1 MTPEN
6 GGGRGERPPR
16 NIAHYAIRD
25 RLGKGAMG
33 VVYRAVDERTRQ
45 EVALKVM
52 VSDLE
57 GDQETR
63 ARFFREAQIAGQL
76 RHRNVVNVFDSGE
89 ANGKLFIAMELL
101 SGCTLTEFLKQEA
114 PELEA
119 RIDLM
124 IQVCQGL
131 MVAHDAG
138 IYHRDIKPANLF
150 VCEDRRLKILDFGV
164 ARLANSNMTLTGY
177 ILGTPDFMSPEQAR
191 GDEVD
196 ERSDIFSAAAVF
208 YLMLTGRKPFAA
220 SDLPAVLNKVLRVDP
235 LPIRDDEAPEVLA
248 LVVQKALSKDPM
260 RRQQNVAQ
268 LIDELMAAEAS
279 IARTSRQ
286 AGLTARTQAEE
297 VVRLSTRRREL
308 SGTLELEDPG
318 DAWRAIVNRHPVLL
332 RGPFALG
339 GFPLRFGLVNA
350 IAGELDA
357 ALGPLREQVA
367 ALETAREAW
376 AEGRDLVLRG
386 NLELAASRF
395 AAARRAVAG
404 SPAITREIELC
415 TRAMDQ
421 RREQDVLLQGRLSSA
436 ADALGRQEWQTVIA
450 IASDID
456 RISPGNADAERL
468 RVQASRALEQE
479 RSRQARDQQAALER
493 VQRMAEATRFFTE
506 AQRKFDERDLPG
518 AERCAA
524 QSVALNSEDTIAREL
539 LDRIRTTIKI
549 QAERVETAKRVAEL
563 MAQARRLA
571 EQKKFSKALAALD
584 TALTADVGNAAA
596 ADLRA
601 RIDAERAA
609 DEAAQQAEAA
619 RQRRLKAATPAMREA
634 RRALASGD
642 PLRARWAAENARAQ
656 APDSPEVQALIDE
669 IMAAAP
675 DVSLDQ
681 TSSIDALGSED
692 TANLAP
698 AQASLQN
705 RAADLKD
712 RASSFLRR
720 FQRGPR

>member
-1 MTPEN
+1 MTPEG
-6 GGGRGERPPR
+6 GGGRGERAPR
-16 NIAHYAIRD
+16 TIAHYILRD

-45 EVALKVM
+45 EVALKVV

-63 ARFFREAQIAGQL
+63 QRFFREAQIAGQL
-76 RHRNVVNVFDSGE
+76 RHRNVVNVFESGE
-89 ANGKLFIAMELL
+89 DGGKLYIAMELL
-101 SGCTLTEFLKQEA
+101 SGCTLTDFLKQGDA
-114 PELEA
+114 PDLES

-191 GDEVD
+191 GGDVD

-235 LPIRDDEAPEVLA
+235 LPIRDDEAPEALA

-268 LIDELMAAEAS
+268 LVDELMGAEAA
-279 IARTSRQ
+279 IARASRQ
-286 AGLTARTQAEE
+286 AGLAARAAAEGL
-297 VVRLSTRRREL
+297 VKLSTRRREL
-308 SGTLELEDPG
+308 AATLELPDPG
-318 DAWRAIVNRHPVLL
+318 DAWRAIVDKHPVLQ

-339 GFPLRFGLVNA
+339 GFPLRRGVVTA
-350 IAGELDA
+350 VAAQIES
-357 ALGPLREQVA
+357 ALGPLREQVT

-376 AEGRDLVLRG
+376 AEGRDQAQRG
-386 NLELAASRF
+386 DLDVAAARF
-395 AAARRAVAG
+395 AAARRAVPS
-404 SPAITREIELC
+404 SPAIAREIEVC
-415 TRAMDQ
+415 ARGMEQ
-421 RREQDVLLQGRLSSA
+421 RHEHDVLLQGRLRSA
-436 ADALGRQEWQTVIA
+436 AEALSRQDWQAVIA

-456 RISPGNADAERL
+456 RVSPGNAEAERL
-468 RVQASRALEQE
+468 RAQAARALEQE
-479 RSRQARDQQAALER
+479 RDRQARDQQAASER
-493 VQRMAEATRFFTE
+493 AQRMADAARFFAE
-506 AQRKFDERDLPG
+506 AQRKFTDRDLAG

-524 QSVALNSEDTIAREL
+524 QSVALNGDEAAARDL

-549 QAERVETAKRVAEL
+549 QAERVETARRVADL
-563 MAQARRLA
+563 MTQARRFA
-571 EQKKFSKALAALD
+571 ELKHFRKALAALD
-584 TALTADVGNAAA
+584 SALTADVGNAAA

-601 RIDAERAA
+601 RIDAERVAF
-609 DEAAQQAEAA
+609 EAAEQAEAA
-619 RQRRLKAATPAMREA
+619 RQRRLKAAIPAMRES
-634 RRALASGD
+634 RRALAAGD
-642 PLRARWAAENARAQ
+642 HVRARWAAENARAQ
-656 APDSPEVQALIDE
+656 APDAPEVLALLDE
-669 IMAAAP
+669 IAAVAP

-681 TSSIDALGSED
+681 TSSLDALSED
-692 TANLAP
+692 TASLAP
-698 AQASLQN
+698 PASSLQD

-712 RASSFLRR
+712 RASSLLRR
-720 FQRGPR
+720 FQKGPR

>member
-1 MTPEN
+1 MSPEN
-6 GGGRGERPPR
+6 AGRGERPPR
-16 NIAHYAIRD
+16 NIAHYAIVD

-57 GDQETR
+57 GDHETR

-89 ANGKLFIAMELL
+89 ANGRLFIAMELL
-101 SGCTLTEFLKQEA
+101 TGCTLTEFLKRDA
-114 PELEA
+114 PDLES

-131 MVAHDAG
+131 VVAHDAG

-220 SDLPAVLNKVLRVDP
+220 ADLPAVLNKVLRVDP
-235 LPIRDDEAPEVLA
+235 LPIRDDEAPEALA
-248 LVVQKALSKDPM
+248 LVIQKALSKDPM
-260 RRQQNVAQ
+260 RRQQNVPQ
-268 LIDELMAAEAS
+268 LIDELMVAEAS
-279 IARTSRQ
+279 IARASRQ
-286 AGLTARTQAEE
+286 AGLNARSQAEE
-297 VVRLSTRRREL
+297 VVKLTGRRREL
-308 SGTLELEDPG
+308 SAALELDDPG
-318 DAWRAIVNRHPVLL
+318 DAWRAIVEQHPVLQ

-339 GFPLRFGLVNA
+339 GCPLRRGVVGA
-350 IAGELDA
+350 IAADVESA
-357 ALGPLREQVA
+357 IGPLREQVA

-376 AEGRDLVLRG
+376 AEGRDLLQRG
-386 NLELAASRF
+386 DLELAATKF
-395 AAARRAVAG
+395 AAARRAAPL
-404 SPAITREIELC
+404 SPAIAREIDAC
-415 TRAMDQ
+415 ARAIEQ
-421 RREQDVLLQGRLSSA
+421 RHEQDLLLQGRLASA
-436 ADALGRQEWQTVIA
+436 AEALARQDWKTVIA
-450 IASDID
+450 VASDIE
-456 RISPGNADAERL
+456 RISPAHAEAERL
-468 RVQASRALEQE
+468 RVLAARALEQE
-479 RSRQARDQQAALER
+479 RDRNARDQQVALER
-493 VQRMAEATRFFTE
+493 AQRKAEASRFFAE
-506 AQRKFDERDLPG
+506 AQRKFDDRDLPG
-518 AERCAA
+518 AERCAT
-524 QSVALNSEDTIAREL
+524 QSVALNSEDTLAREL

-571 EQKKFSKALAALD
+571 DQHKYAKALAALD

-596 ADLRA
+596 AELRA
-601 RIDAERAA
+601 RIDADRAA
-609 DEAAQQAEAA
+609 FEASQQAEAA
-619 RQRRLKAATPAMREA
+619 RQKRLRAATPAMREA
-634 RRALASGD
+634 RRALTAGD
-642 PLRARWAAENARAQ
+642 PVRARWAAENARAQ
-656 APDSPEVQALIDE
+656 APDSPEVLALLE
-669 IMAAAP
+669 EVRAAAAAMSP
-675 DVSLDQ
+675 ELI
-681 TSSIDALGSED
+681 SSVAAPGSED
-692 TANLAP
+692 TANLAAAP
-698 AQASLQN
+698 SPVQN

-712 RASSFLRR
+712 RAANFLRR
-720 FQRGPR
+720 FQRSGR